1 LQNYVGQLQDRAL
14 QFGRNDLVKWHQLI
28 DQSHHYWREKYNSR
42 IRAIFLLKFESL
54 IIFAVVLYLLIAPFI
69 SDVSAPAALSAEIIF
84 ALVGSIGLWFSA
96 VGFEKKRSFGRAPA
110 VLANLIALGVSY
122 YMISGNFLLIGIP
135 LAILALI
142 TLISAALGYSE

>member
-1 LQNYVGQLQDRAL
+1 M
-14 QFGRNDLVKWHQLI
+14 DLRRVL
-28 DQSHHYWREKYNSR
+28 STENSR

-54 IIFAVVLYLLIAPFI
+54 IIFAIVLYLLIAPFI

-84 ALVGSIGLWFSA
+84 GLLACAGLWFSA
-96 VGFEKKRSFGRAPA
+96 IGFAKKRSFGRAPA

-122 YMISGNFLLIGIP
+122 YMITGSLLIVGIP

-142 TLISAALGYSE
+142 TLFSAALGYAE

>member
-1 LQNYVGQLQDRAL
+1 MGTNIFFNTEKNRKRA
-14 QFGRNDLVKWHQLI
+14 VK
-28 DQSHHYWREKYNSR
+28 
-42 IRAIFLLKFESL
+42 LLKFESL
-54 IIFAVVLYLLIAPFI
+54 IVFAIVLYLLIAPFI

-84 ALVGSIGLWFSA
+84 AVVASIGLWFSA
-96 VGFEKKRSFGRAPA
+96 VGFEKQRSFGRAPA

-135 LAILALI
+135 LAFLAII

>member
-1 LQNYVGQLQDRAL
+1 MGTNIFFNTEKNRKRA
-14 QFGRNDLVKWHQLI
+14 VK
-28 DQSHHYWREKYNSR
+28 
-42 IRAIFLLKFESL
+42 LLKFESL
-54 IIFAVVLYLLIAPFI
+54 IIFAIVLYLLIAPFI

-84 ALVGSIGLWFSA
+84 AVVASVGLWFSA

-122 YMISGNFLLIGIP
+122 YMISGNFLLIGVP
-135 LAILALI
+135 LAFLAII